1 MSIMKIIISEN
12 QFNTL
17 WFKRRM
23 GLIKKIL
30 DKHLIDMGRP
40 PKDSM
45 FGGLD
50 DYFDE
55 IIRRVISDLTNNEN
69 LTLGQYVFIKD
80 LIRTNFGNRIEYFHH
95 KGELF

>member
-1 MSIMKIIISEN
+1 MKIIISEN

-17 WFKRRM
+17 WFRRRTV
-23 GLIKKIL
+23 LIKKIV

-45 FGGLD
+45 FGGRD
-50 DYFDE
+50 DYYDE